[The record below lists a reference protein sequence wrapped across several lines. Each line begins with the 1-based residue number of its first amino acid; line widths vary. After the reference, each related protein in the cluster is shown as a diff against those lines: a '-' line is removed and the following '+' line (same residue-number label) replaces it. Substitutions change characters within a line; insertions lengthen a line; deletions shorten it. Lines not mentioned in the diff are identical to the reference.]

1 MNILI
6 VDDEPLLA
14 RLMREVLSRD
24 GWIVTT
30 ATSLLQAKKLA
41 GPFDVIV
48 ADVRLPNGDGRHLK
62 QLHPETPFVTISGF
76 PGEEPDL
83 AKPFSPAELKGAVYA
98 AAPQFDRRGV
108 MRE

>member
-1 MNILI
+1 M
-6 VDDEPLLA
+6 LA
-14 RLMREVLSRD
+14 RLMREVLIRD
-24 GWIVTT
+24 GWAVTT
-30 ATSLLQAKKLA
+30 ATSLLEAKQLD

-62 QLHPETPFVTISGF
+62 DLHPETPFVVVSGF

-83 AKPFSPAELKGAVYA
+83 AKPFSPAQLKGAVYA
-98 AAPQFDRRGV
+98 AVPQFDRRGM

>member
-6 VDDEPLLA
+6 VDDEPQLA
-14 RLMREVLSRD
+14 RLMREVLIRD
-24 GWIVTT
+24 GWAVTI
-30 ATSLLQAKKLA
+30 ASSLLEAKRLD

-62 QLHPETPFVTISGF
+62 ELHPETPFVMVSGF

-83 AKPFSPAELKGAVYA
+83 HKPFSPMELRGAVYA
-98 AAPQFDRRGV
+98 AVPRFDRRGV